1 MFFALFT
8 AAWLGILTSISPC
21 PLATNIAAIS
31 FIGKRLSSTRQV
43 LLASASYVIGRT
55 LAYLIVAAIVVAGL
69 LSIPGVSQFLQ
80 KYMNRLLG
88 PVLILAGVFLLEW
101 IRFVI
106 PGLSAGSGLQ
116 ARAEK
121 GGLWG
126 PLLLGVVFALSFCP
140 VSAALF
146 FGSLIPLSVQ
156 HGSPVLMPVVYGIG
170 TALPVVVFAVLI
182 AVGAQQ
188 VGKAFDRLTA
198 FEKWA
203 RRITGVIFLLAGVY
217 LILSYWFGWDAFS
230 LFYQAK

>member
-1 MFFALFT
+1 MIFALFT

-21 PLATNIAAIS
+21 PLATNVAAIS
-31 FIGKRLSSTRQV
+31 FIGKRLSSTRHV
-43 LLASASYVIGRT
+43 ILSSASYIVGRT
-55 LAYLIVAAIVVAGL
+55 LAYLAVAAIVVAGV

-101 IRFVI
+101 VRFVL
-106 PGLSAGSGLQ
+106 PGLHVGSGLQ
-116 ARAEK
+116 AKAER

-126 PLLLGVVFALSFCP
+126 PLLLGIVFALTFCP

-156 HGSPVLMPVVYGIG
+156 HSSPILMPAVYGIG
-170 TALPVVVFAVLI
+170 TALPVAVFAILI
-182 AVGAQQ
+182 ALGAQQ
-188 VGKAFDRLTA
+188 VGRAFDRLMQ

-203 RRITGVIFLLAGVY
+203 RRVTGVIFLLAGLY

-230 LFYQAK
+230 LFY